1 MVLGV
6 IKPLRQRRT
15 DMSHSLDRRV
25 FLVFFFCPRSR
36 ALLAVPRRHPGPLC
50 RISNSRSGCNPRYN
64 CDNSTRVAPATV
76 ATALEATDFPALVS
90 GAIRAETSQS
100 CGGPGCTHVKLISST
115 LGSRVLGDCMS
126 SLSPPPQTPVI
137 ATTFSHR
144 AAVCVP
150 LQVCTSC

>member
-15 DMSHSLDRRV
+15 DMSHSLDRC
-25 FLVFFFCPRSR
+25 VFFFCFFYPRSR
-36 ALLAVPRRHPGPLC
+36 ALLAVPRRHPGLLVGFPTRARAVTQDTTAIIQQASLRQC
-50 RISNSRSGCNPRYN
+50 CNRFGSD
-64 CDNSTRVAPATV
+64 C
-76 ATALEATDFPALVS
+76 FPALVS
-90 GAIRAETSQS
+90 DAIRAETSQS
-100 CGGPGCTHVKLISST
+100 CGGPGCTHMKLISST
-115 LGSRVLGDCMS
+115 LVSRVLRDCMS

-150 LQVCTSC
+150 LQVCTSS